1 MPVDECSKGKG
12 RKGKKKGR
20 GKKAEDAGSS
30 GEGGFER
37 DTGTN
42 TAGGNGCAGRGAG
55 AARHAG
61 AAASGSVP
69 VLPAERAAPDAD
81 AAQPGHL
88 HGDDGDMASVLARRL
103 QAEWRVR
110 VLPSRAQ
117 RLCCMAPSCVFCCVP
132 W

>member
-1 MPVDECSKGKG
+1 MPVDSCSKGKG
-12 RKGKKKGR
+12 RKGRKKGR

-37 DTGTN
+37 TAGAS
-42 TAGGNGCAGRGAG
+42 TAGGNGYAGRGAG
-55 AARHAG
+55 VARHAG

-69 VLPAERAAPDAD
+69 VLPAERAALDAD

-88 HGDDGDMASVLARRL
+88 HGIDDGDVASVLARRL

-110 VLPSRAQ
+110 FLPSTLQ
-117 RLCCMAPSCVFCCVP
+117 ELICMVPACVP
-132 W
+132 G

>member
-1 MPVDECSKGKG
+1 MPVDSCSKGKG

-30 GEGGFER
+30 GEGSLER
-37 DTGTN
+37 AAGAG
-42 TAGGNGCAGRGAG
+42 TAGGNGYAGRGTG
-55 AARHAG
+55 AAWQAG
-61 AAASGSVP
+61 SVASGSVP

-88 HGDDGDMASVLARRL
+88 HGIDDGDVASVLARRL

-110 VLPSRAQ
+110 FLLTTKAAAVCFVL
-117 RLCCMAPSCVFCCVP
+117 SCVP
-132 W
+132 